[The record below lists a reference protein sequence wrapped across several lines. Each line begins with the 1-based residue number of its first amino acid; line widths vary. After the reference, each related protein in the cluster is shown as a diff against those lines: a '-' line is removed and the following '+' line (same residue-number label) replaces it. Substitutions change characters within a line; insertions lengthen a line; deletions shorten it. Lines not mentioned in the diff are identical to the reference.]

1 MWSNYNLQGDGHF
14 ASDGRLVK
22 ILSQRR
28 TLEMKKHRIL
38 FAILALVLAS
48 LACQTVMGGGDS
60 FEPPQVP
67 DLPQTESGDA
77 VELPDLEIPT
87 APPIAADENGNV
99 TVGGESE
106 FPVTSDAF
114 NMVTAPN
121 MAAFQTKMSTDDV
134 LKFYR
139 DEFTSQGY
147 KEDESLAITFGKT
160 FTLAFTG
167 HASGKVI
174 YVVGADAGDGSIY
187 VTITLG

>member
-1 MWSNYNLQGDGHF
+1 
-14 ASDGRLVK
+14 
-22 ILSQRR
+22 
-28 TLEMKKHRIL
+28 MKKYSVTL
-38 FAILALVLAS
+38 AILALVLAS

-60 FEPPQVP
+60 FDPPQ
-67 DLPQTESGDA
+67 TNGGD
-77 VELPDLEIPT
+77 EIEIPT
-87 APPIAADENGNV
+87 VPPIATDESGNV

-114 NMVTAPN
+114 NVVNTPEMV
-121 MAAFQTKMSTDDV
+121 AFQTKMSTDDV

-139 DEFTSQGY
+139 DEFSSQGY
-147 KEDESLAITFGKT
+147 KEDESMAITFGKT
-160 FTLAFTG
+160 FTLAFKG

>member
-1 MWSNYNLQGDGHF
+1 
-14 ASDGRLVK
+14 
-22 ILSQRR
+22 
-28 TLEMKKHRIL
+28 MKKYSVTL
-38 FAILALVLAS
+38 AILALVLAS

-60 FEPPQVP
+60 FDPPQIP
-67 DLPQTESGDA
+67 EMPQTDGGD
-77 VELPDLEIPT
+77 EIEIPT
-87 APPIAADENGNV
+87 VPPITTDENGDV

-114 NMVTAPN
+114 NVVTASNMVT
-121 MAAFQTKMSTDDV
+121 FQTKMSTDDV

-139 DEFTSQGY
+139 DEFASQGY
-147 KEDESLAITFGKT
+147 KEDESMAITFGKT

-167 HASGKVI
+167 HESGKVI